1 MDQITRVS
9 EITSQDLAD
18 YLRLQDLTTDEVNTL
33 DNLLLVAKEYIK
45 QYTGRT
51 DAEID
56 QYPDMIIAV
65 FILVQDMWDNR
76 TMYIQG
82 NVNPV
87 IDTILNLHQV
97 NLL

>member
-1 MDQITRVS
+1 MNQISNVGQIT
-9 EITSQDLAD
+9 TSDLAD
-18 YLRLQDLTTDEVNTL
+18 YLRLDALDTDETNLLT
-33 DNLLLVAKEYIK
+33 NLLLVAKEYIK

-51 DAEID
+51 DAELNE
-56 QYPDMIIAV
+56 YPDFVIAV

-76 TMYIQG
+76 TMYVQG

-87 IDTILNLHQV
+87 VDTIINLHQV

>member
-1 MDQITRVS
+1 MNNIQKVS
-9 EITSQDLAD
+9 EITSEDLAD

-33 DNLLLVAKEYIK
+33 DNLLLVAKEYLK

-51 DAEID
+51 DEEID
-56 QYPDMIIAV
+56 DYPDMIIAV
-65 FILVQDMWDNR
+65 LIMVQDMWDNR
-76 TMYIQG
+76 TLYIQG

-87 IDTILNLHQV
+87 VDTIINLHQV